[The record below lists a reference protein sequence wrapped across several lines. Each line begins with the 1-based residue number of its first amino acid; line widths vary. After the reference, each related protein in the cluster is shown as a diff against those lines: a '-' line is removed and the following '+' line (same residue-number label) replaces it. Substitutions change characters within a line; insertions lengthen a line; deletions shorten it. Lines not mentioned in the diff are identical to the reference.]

1 MAKPRIEWKCGS
13 CSSGIRV
20 TCGGSLSAAVCCL
33 RAEPEP
39 LTACSLDCRSIASW
53 ALAIA
58 AFGAWYSYDRKK
70 EREFSSD
77 EVAQWNQQVLA
88 SAKAKTKKKEEQQ

>member
-1 MAKPRIEWKCGS
+1 MS
-13 CSSGIRV
+13 CL
-20 TCGGSLSAAVCCL
+20 C
-33 RAEPEP
+33 AEPDP
-39 LTACSLDCRSIASW
+39 LTACSVACRSIASW

-88 SAKAKTKKKEEQQ
+88 SAKSSSKKKKSSADEQ